1 MLADPFSPPSRETV
15 VSRSKLLTI
24 SLTSAFLLFQLV
36 TEASAIPSW
45 NKPCEKAYGDWKK
58 KPGHK
63 AFALTSVTLH
73 GQSCGYSWS
82 APSKEAAER
91 EAIKECKKGKFGM
104 RSTCYIMES
113 K

>member
-1 MLADPFSPPSRETV
+1 
-15 VSRSKLLTI
+15 
-24 SLTSAFLLFQLV
+24 
-36 TEASAIPSW
+36 
-45 NKPCEKAYGDWKK
+45 
-58 KPGHK
+58 
-63 AFALTSVTLH
+63 LTSVTIH